1 MSSKWRRKPT
11 RKIQEMNNIKL
22 HIVYLVVI
30 TVLVLILGLVLKRPE
45 KVITETKYLT
55 DTTTVTKID
64 TVEITKI
71 VEVEKRVVDTT
82 YITVRDSVLVPIP
95 MSEYRFFEK
104 GLYDITAYGY
114 NVSLSN
120 IIVFPKTVYQT
131 VTNTVEKEV
140 LVNKYSLYLGGGV
153 WVLNNKT
160 IPHIGLAVKAP
171 KNFLFTANLGYY
183 DKNLL
188 YGGTVYYKLGKK

>member
-1 MSSKWRRKPT
+1 
-11 RKIQEMNNIKL
+11 MNNIKL

-30 TVLVLILGLVLKRPE
+30 TVLVLVLGLVLKRPE
-45 KVITETKYLT
+45 KVITETKHLT

-64 TVEITKI
+64 TVEVTKI

-82 YITVRDSVLVPIP
+82 YITVRDSILVPIP
-95 MSEYRFFEK
+95 MSEYRFFQK
-104 GLYDITAYGY
+104 GIYDITAHGY

-140 LVNKYSLYLGGGV
+140 LVTNWDIFGGFGI
-153 WVLNNKT
+153 WRFKDEW
-160 IPHIGLAVKAP
+160 IPNVGFAIKAP
-171 KNFLFTANLGYY
+171 KNLLFTVNLGYY
-183 DKNLL
+183 DKSLL
-188 YGGTVYYKLGKK
+188 YGGTAYYNFGKN

>member
-1 MSSKWRRKPT
+1 MSSKWRRKP
-11 RKIQEMNNIKL
+11 RKKRKMNNIKL
-22 HIVYLVVI
+22 HLVYLVVI
-30 TVLVLILGLVLKRPE
+30 TVLVLVLGLVLKRPE

-55 DTTTVTKID
+55 DTTTITKTD
-64 TVEITKI
+64 TVEVTKI

-82 YITVRDSVLVPIP
+82 YIIVRDSILVPIP
-95 MSEYRFFEK
+95 MSEHRFFEK

-140 LVNKYSLYLGGGV
+140 LVKQKTSLFASVGMDYISGEFSPNVGVFLSWDSRWILGAKVGIYANNACYGV
-153 WVLNNKT
+153 CVGYNVLSK
-160 IPHIGLAVKAP
+160 
-171 KNFLFTANLGYY
+171 
-183 DKNLL
+183 
-188 YGGTVYYKLGKK
+188 

>member
-1 MSSKWRRKPT
+1 MFSKWRRKP
-11 RKIQEMNNIKL
+11 RKKKKMNNIKL
-22 HIVYLVVI
+22 HIAYLVIIV
-30 TVLVLILGLVLKRPE
+30 VLVLVLGLVLKRPE

-82 YITVRDSVLVPIP
+82 YITVRDSILVPVP
-95 MSEYRFFEK
+95 MSEYRFFQK

-131 VTNTVEKEV
+131 VTNTIEKEV
-140 LVNKYSLYLGGGV
+140 LVSNWSIYGGFGV
-153 WVLNNKT
+153 WRFRDEW
-160 IPHIGLAVKAP
+160 IPNIGLAVKAP
-171 KNFLFTANLGYY
+171 KNLLFTANLGYY
-183 DKNLL
+183 DKDLL
-188 YGGTVYYKLGKK
+188 YGGTVYYKFGKR

>member
-1 MSSKWRRKPT
+1 MSSKWRRKP
-11 RKIQEMNNIKL
+11 RKKRKMNNIKL
-22 HIVYLVVI
+22 HLAYLVI
-30 TVLVLILGLVLKRPE
+30 IAVLVLVLGLVLKRPE

-64 TVEITKI
+64 TVEVTKI

-82 YITVRDSVLVPIP
+82 YITVRDSILVPIP
-95 MSEYRFFEK
+95 MSEYRFFQK

-120 IIVFPKTVYQT
+120 ITVFPKTVYHT

-140 LVNKYSLYLGGGV
+140 LVNKYSLYLGGGIWAFNGEV
-153 WVLNNKT
+153 IPKVSLALKT
-160 IPHIGLAVKAP
+160 
-171 KNFLFTANLGYY
+171 KNRWLFEASAGYY
-183 DKNLL
+183 DKAWI
-188 YGGTVYYKLGKK
+188 YGATAYYELGKN

>member
-1 MSSKWRRKPT
+1 MSKL
-11 RKIQEMNNIKL
+11 KL
-22 HIVYLVVI
+22 HTIYLVI
-30 TVLVLILGLVLKRPE
+30 IAVLVLILGLLLKRPE

-55 DTTTVTKID
+55 DTTFVERID
-64 TVEITKI
+64 TVEITKV

-95 MSEYRFFEK
+95 MNEYRFFQK

-120 IIVFPKTVYQT
+120 ITVFPKTVYQT

-140 LVNKYSLYLGGGV
+140 LVKQKPSLFASVGIDHISGEFSPNVGLFLSWNSRWILGAKVGIYANNACYGACV
-153 WVLNNKT
+153 GYNVLSK
-160 IPHIGLAVKAP
+160 
-171 KNFLFTANLGYY
+171 
-183 DKNLL
+183 
-188 YGGTVYYKLGKK
+188 

>member
-1 MSSKWRRKPT
+1 MFSKWRRKP
-11 RKIQEMNNIKL
+11 RKKRKMNNIKL
-22 HIVYLVVI
+22 HIAYLVVI
-30 TVLVLILGLVLKRPE
+30 TVLVLVLGLVLKRPE

-55 DTTTVTKID
+55 DTTTVTKTD
-64 TVEITKI
+64 TVEVTKI

-82 YITVRDSVLVPIP
+82 YIAVRDSILVPIP
-95 MSEYRFFEK
+95 MSEYRFFQK

-140 LVNKYSLYLGGGV
+140 VVSNWNIYGGFGI
-153 WVLNNKT
+153 WRFKDEW
-160 IPHIGLAVKAP
+160 IPNIGLAVKAP
-171 KNFLFTANLGYY
+171 KNLLFTANLGYY
-183 DKNLL
+183 DKDLL
-188 YGGTVYYKLGKK
+188 YGGTVYYNFGKK

>member
-1 MSSKWRRKPT
+1 
-11 RKIQEMNNIKL
+11 MNNIKL
-22 HIVYLVVI
+22 HLAYLVI
-30 TVLVLILGLVLKRPE
+30 IAVLVLVLGLVLKRPE

-64 TVEITKI
+64 TVEVPKI

-82 YITVRDSVLVPIP
+82 YITVRDSILVPIP
-95 MSEYRFFEK
+95 MSEYRFFQK
-104 GLYDITAYGY
+104 GLYDITAHGY

-120 IIVFPKTVYQT
+120 IVVFPKTVYQT

-140 LVNKYSLYLGGGV
+140 LVNKYSLYLGGGI
-153 WVLNNKT
+153 WVLNNKP

-183 DKNLL
+183 DKSLL

>member
-1 MSSKWRRKPT
+1 
-11 RKIQEMNNIKL
+11 MNNIKL

>member
-1 MSSKWRRKPT
+1 MS
-11 RKIQEMNNIKL
+11 NLKL
-22 HIVYLVVI
+22 HIIYLVI
-30 TVLVLILGLVLKRPE
+30 IAVLALILGLVLKRPE

-55 DTTTVTKID
+55 DTTFVERID

-82 YITVRDSVLVPIP
+82 YITVRDSILVPIP
-95 MSEYRFFEK
+95 MSEYRFFQK

-120 IIVFPKTVYQT
+120 ITVFPKTVYQT

-140 LVNKYSLYLGGGV
+140 LVNNYEIFGGLGI
-153 WVLNNKT
+153 WRFKDEW
-160 IPHIGLAVKAP
+160 IPNIGLAVKAP

-183 DKNLL
+183 NKSLL
-188 YGGTVYYKLGKK
+188 YGGTVYYNFGKK

>member
-1 MSSKWRRKPT
+1 MIFSKWRRNP
-11 RKIQEMNNIKL
+11 RKKRKMNNIKL
-22 HIVYLVVI
+22 HIAYLVVI
-30 TVLVLILGLVLKRPE
+30 TVLVLVLGLVLKRPE
-45 KVITETKYLT
+45 KVITETKCLP
-55 DTTTVTKID
+55 DTTFITKID
-64 TVEITKI
+64 TVEVTKI

-95 MSEYRFFEK
+95 MNEYRFFQK

-140 LVNKYSLYLGGGV
+140 LVTNWNIYGGFGI
-153 WVLNNKT
+153 WRFKDEW
-160 IPHIGLAVKAP
+160 IPNVGLAIKAP
-171 KNFLFTANLGYY
+171 KNLLFTVNLGYY
-183 DKNLL
+183 DKSLL
-188 YGGTVYYKLGKK
+188 YGGTAYYNFGRN